1 MTGAEQQKL
10 VSARA
15 ARGAAGVDTYDPDV
29 IRHRKQRNAQKIKD
43 RFITAFVGFFALVW
57 VFPIIWTLWSSLRPF
72 SEIQAGGVFSP
83 PKQLGFQNYEAA
95 IGRMDLPTYF
105 WNTALITIP
114 SVFLILLLGSIMAF
128 VVTRYSF
135 KFNVAMLL
143 LFTAGNLLPAQLVFI
158 PVFKMYLWIG
168 DIVGDRRFLY
178 DSPLGVILI
187 HVAFQMGFAVF
198 VLSSYMKTI
207 PKEIS
212 ESALVDGASVFT
224 HFFRVIL
231 PLLRPPLASLGV
243 LMTTWI
249 YNDFFWALVLMSTD
263 NKRPITSA
271 LGRLTGEF
279 STDYNLLAAGAMI
292 AAIPTL
298 IVFFVLRRQFVSGLT
313 LGSTKG

>member
-1 MTGAEQQKL
+1 MSVNQEVLNEQGKKKKKL
-10 VSARA
+10 
-15 ARGAAGVDTYDPDV
+15 Y
-29 IRHRKQRNAQKIKD
+29 AQDIKD
-43 RFITAFVGFFALVW
+43 RFISLFIGVFAIAW
-57 VFPIIWTLWSSLRPF
+57 IFPIVWTLWSSLRPYK
-72 SEIQAGGVFSP
+72 EIRQGGVFSP
-83 PKQLGFQNYEAA
+83 PQELGFFNYAEAVD
-95 IGRMDLPTYF
+95 RMQLPTYF
-105 WNTALITIP
+105 WNTVVITVP
-114 SVFLILLLGSIMAF
+114 AVFLILLFGSLIAF

-135 KFNVAMLL
+135 RFNVAMLL

-158 PVFKMYLWIG
+158 PVFKMYLALG
-168 DIVGDRRFLY
+168 DVVGDRRFLY

-187 HVAFQMGFAVF
+187 HVAFQMGFATF

-212 ESALVDGASVFT
+212 ESAMVDGASVFT
-224 HFFRVIL
+224 HYFKVIL

-263 NKRPITSA
+263 AKRPITSA
-271 LGRLTGEF
+271 LGRLQGEF
-279 STDYNLLAAGAMI
+279 VTDYNLLAAGAMI

-298 IVFFVLRRQFVSGLT
+298 LVFFILRKQFVSGLT